1 MSSFPSGP
9 WTGFYTYSG
18 RARKFP
24 MDLVL
29 EFQQGIVSGEGHD
42 GVGGFV
48 IAGNYSVENQEC
60 AWQKTYVGR
69 HTVAYTGFGEDKG
82 IWGTW
87 TLPGAK
93 GGFQIWP
100 LAEGA
105 PVAALE
111 KEAGAPVPV
120 AAPQSIRVAD

>member
-1 MSSFPSGP
+1 
-9 WTGFYTYSG
+9 
-18 RARKFP
+18 

-29 EFQQGIVSGEGHD
+29 EFMQGIISGEGHD
-42 GVGGFV
+42 GIGGFV

-69 HTVAYTGFGEDKG
+69 HMVAYKGFGEDKG

-93 GGFQIWP
+93 GGFQIWR

-105 PVAALE
+105 PVAEVE
-111 KEAGAPVPV
+111 KEENAPLLAP
-120 AAPQSIRVAD
+120 APQSARAAD